1 MDSDLWWLVAV
12 PLSFGAGWLAARLE
26 SRSAQARTDALPAA
40 YFRGLNLLL
49 DEQHEQAI
57 DEFVNIVRLEPETVA
72 LHFALGKLF
81 RNRGE
86 TDRAIRVHQNLIGR
100 SDLDAEQRVKAL
112 HELGQD
118 YLKAG
123 LIDRADETFQRLAG
137 SSFGARALVQRLQI
151 AQSVRDWPLAIELAQ
166 QSQLAEGV
174 DRASEIAHCYCELAQ
189 AALERCTS
197 EPDQRAHHLAQARAA
212 IDAARSADAAH
223 PRSWLLLGQL
233 GEIESDPAATLA
245 AWQTMAQVGPAYLA
259 LVARE
264 FVAAHETLGR
274 LAEALEQLEAIA
286 ARHPSVDI
294 FGAILDAR
302 AKRDGAKA
310 ALEWGRGAL
319 QAAPSILGYDRLT
332 ELRLAAEPSE
342 TERGEYELTRV
353 LLRAQVRR
361 LSRYQCGHCGF
372 KARRFYW
379 QCPGCNRWDSYAPLR
394 SEELERG

>member
-1 MDSDLWWLVAV
+1 MDYDLWWLLAV
-12 PLSFGAGWLAARLE
+12 PLVFGAGWLVARADGRAART
-26 SRSAQARTDALPAA
+26 RADALPAA
-40 YFRGLNLLL
+40 YLRGLNFLL

-57 DEFVNIVRLEPETVA
+57 DEFVDIVRLEPENVA

-81 RNRGE
+81 RDRGE

-100 SDLDAEQRVKAL
+100 SDLDPEQRVKAL

-123 LIDRADETFQRLAG
+123 LIDRADETFQRLGG
-137 SSFGARALVQRLQI
+137 STYSERALRQRLQI
-151 AQSVRDWPLAIELAQ
+151 AQTVRDWQLAIELAGQLQ
-166 QSQLAEGV
+166 QEQGA
-174 DRASEIAHCYCELAQ
+174 DRASEIAHCHCELAQ
-189 AALERCTS
+189 AALEQAASQPGER
-197 EPDQRAHHLAQARAA
+197 EQHLAQARAA

-223 PRSWLLLGQL
+223 PRSWLLRGQL
-233 GEIESDPAATLA
+233 GELESDPAAALA
-245 AWQTMAQVGPAYLA
+245 AWQTMVQVGPAYLA

-264 FVAAHETLGR
+264 FVAAHEKLDR
-274 LAEALEQLEAIA
+274 VAEALAQLETIA
-286 ARHPSVDI
+286 AQHPSVDL

-302 AKRDGAKA
+302 AKRDGASA
-310 ALEWGRGAL
+310 ALEWGSGAL
-319 QAAPSILGYDRLT
+319 LAAPSILGYDRLN
-332 ELRLAAEPSE
+332 ELRLATELSE
-342 TERGEYELTRV
+342 SERNECEFTRT